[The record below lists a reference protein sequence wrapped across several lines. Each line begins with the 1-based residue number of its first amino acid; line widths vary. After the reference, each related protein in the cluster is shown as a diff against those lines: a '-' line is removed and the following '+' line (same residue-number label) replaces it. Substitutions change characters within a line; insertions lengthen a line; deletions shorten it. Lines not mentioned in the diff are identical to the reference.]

1 VQNAQQISIVQVEN
15 TAQVIHVLL
24 QMNVILT
31 TTVRDINKNVILE
44 VANMT
49 QTNVILT
56 ATVQDLIKNVDLEVA
71 KGIGVKTQDRPEEQ
85 IQILE
90 AVLGLEAMLPS
101 NFRQ

>member
-1 VQNAQQISIVQVEN
+1 MQNAQQISIVQVEN

-31 TTVRDINKNVILE
+31 AIVRDINENVILE

-71 KGIGVKTQDRPEEQ
+71 KGIGVKTQDQPEEQ
-85 IQILE
+85 IRILE
-90 AVLGLEAMLPS
+90 VVLEQEAVLPS
-101 NFRQ
+101 NFHQ